1 MIQRLLSVFHARN
14 LEFVR
19 DRSTMIFVLILPI
32 AMIVGM
38 SFVFGGKELRA

>member
-19 DRSTMIFVLILPI
+19 DRGTMIFVL
-32 AMIVGM
+32 
-38 SFVFGGKELRA
+38 FVARFVRSL